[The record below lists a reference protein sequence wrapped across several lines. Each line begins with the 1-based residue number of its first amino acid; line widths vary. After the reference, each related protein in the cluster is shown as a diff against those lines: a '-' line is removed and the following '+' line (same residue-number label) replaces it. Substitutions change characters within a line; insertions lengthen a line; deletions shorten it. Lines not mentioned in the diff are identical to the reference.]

1 MTFAELLAIPG
12 VVEECRLRSRFGFM
26 AYHGGGLEEST
37 DVIARAAADRCGA
50 SYYGVLH
57 PPELD
62 THISSH
68 NVTVDQSERLAA
80 FMDHV
85 DVVITV
91 HGFGRRGL
99 FTSLLLGG
107 ANRAL
112 AEHVGTALR
121 RAIPAYDVRT
131 DIDTIPK
138 DLRGLHP
145 TNPVNVPSGRGVQI
159 ELPPRVRGSTP
170 LWADW
175 EGPGLNPHT
184 TALIDALA
192 TAASSWPMAAH
203 DAPELRTG

>member
-1 MTFAELLAIPG
+1 MTFAELLALPG
-12 VVEECRLRSRFGFM
+12 VIEQCEVRSTFGFM

-57 PPELD
+57 PPEMT

-68 NVTVDQSERLAA
+68 KVTADQSAVLAA
-80 FMDHV
+80 FLDHV

-107 ANRAL
+107 GNRPL
-112 AEHVGTALR
+112 AEHVGAALR
-121 RAIPAYDVRT
+121 LAIPAYDIRT
-131 DIDTIPK
+131 DLDTIPT

-145 TNPVNVPSGRGVQI
+145 ANPVNVPAGRGVQI

-184 TALIDALA
+184 AALIDALA
-192 TAASSWPMAAH
+192 DAAASWTPSA
-203 DAPELRTG
+203 EEG